1 MTSPATTSRPSPPT
15 AHIRERSALALS
27 FAADTDAPRFSAG
40 PASSYAHGPLLA
52 IIARRRRY
60 ARSVATTRVTAAL
73 RRVA

>member
-1 MTSPATTSRPSPPT
+1 MTTATQP
-15 AHIRERSALALS
+15 RSAAPTT
-27 FAADTDAPRFSAG
+27 AAA
-40 PASSYAHGPLLA
+40 PASPYAHGPLLA

>member
-1 MTSPATTSRPSPPT
+1 MTTSAT
-15 AHIRERSALALS
+15 G
-27 FAADTDAPRFSAG
+27 AARTDAAPTRSHDNA
-40 PASSYAHGPLLA
+40 PAAYAHGPMLA

>member
-1 MTSPATTSRPSPPT
+1 MTTSATRTAAAPT
-15 AHIRERSALALS
+15 RSDDNAP
-27 FAADTDAPRFSAG
+27 AA
-40 PASSYAHGPLLA
+40 YAHGPMLA